1 MNESQNR
8 EAKAGEFILHPSSL
22 ILSLLCAALVACMTP
37 VAAQTYPV
45 KPVRMVVPFP
55 AGGPTDIVGRTI
67 GQKLNEALGQSII
80 IDNRAGAGG
89 VIGTEYVAKSPPDG
103 YTILLGSISGLAV
116 AMSLYPNRG
125 YDSLRDFA
133 PVTQAVT
140 VTNILVVHPALPVKS
155 VRDLLALARA
165 KPGAL
170 NYASSGSGTV
180 THLAGELFK
189 TLGRVNIVHVPFKGG
204 APALTALMSGE
215 VQMSY
220 ENSLIVVPHIKAG
233 KLHALAVTGLQR
245 SKLMPELPTI
255 AEGGLPGYA
264 ASGWYGF
271 VVPAAVPKEIVAR
284 LNADVARILRM
295 PDVVERLSG
304 QGAEPVGG
312 TAEQF
317 AAFIRSEID
326 KWSGLVKATNMKP
339 D

>member
-1 MNESQNR
+1 MKYL
-8 EAKAGEFILHPSSL
+8 AHILVA
-22 ILSLLCAALVACMTP
+22 CAALTLSTAAC
-37 VAAQTYPV
+37 AQYPA

-67 GQKLNEALGQSII
+67 GQKLNEALGQPVI

-89 VIGTEYVAKSPPDG
+89 VIGTEQVAKAPPDG

-116 AMSLYPNRG
+116 AMSLLPNRG

-140 VTNILVVHPALPVKS
+140 VTNILVVHPSLPVRN
-155 VRDLLALARA
+155 VRDLLALARTRPS
-165 KPGAL
+165 KL

-189 TLGRVNIVHVPFKGG
+189 TLGHVDIVHVPFKGG

-215 VQMSY
+215 VEMSY
-220 ENSLIVVPHIKAG
+220 ENSLIVVPHIRAG
-233 KLHALAVTGLQR
+233 RLRALAVTGGQR

-255 AEGGLPGYA
+255 AESGLPGYN

-271 VVPAAVPKEIVAR
+271 VVPAAVPKDIVAR
-284 LNADVARILRM
+284 LSADITRILRM
-295 PDVVERLSG
+295 PDVIERLSG
-304 QGAEPVGG
+304 QGAEPIGG
-312 TAEQF
+312 TPEQF
-317 AAFIRSEID
+317 GAFIRTEIE
-326 KWSGLVKATNMKP
+326 KWSKLVATAKMKA

>member
-1 MNESQNR
+1 MLR
-8 EAKAGEFILHPSSL
+8 MRFLLFVAA
-22 ILSLLCAALVACMTP
+22 SLLAGLVGPAF
-37 VAAQTYPV
+37 AQADYPNR
-45 KPVRMVVPFP
+45 PVRLIIPFP
-55 AGGPTDIVGRTI
+55 PGGSNDVVGRVI
-67 GQKLNEALGQSII
+67 AQHLGESLGKQII
-80 IDNRAGAGG
+80 VDNRAGAGG
-89 VIGTEYVAKSPPDG
+89 VIGTEHVAKSPPDG
-103 YTILLGSISGLAV
+103 YTLLLGSISGLAV

-140 VTNILVVHPALPVKS
+140 VTNILVVSPTLPARTVND
-155 VRDLLALARA
+155 VLALARA

-170 NYASSGSGTV
+170 NYASSGNGTV

-233 KLHALAVTGLQR
+233 KLHALAVTGVQR

-271 VVPAAVPKEIVAR
+271 VVPAAVSKEIVGR
-284 LNADVARILRM
+284 LNADIARILRM

-317 AAFIRSEID
+317 GAFIRSEIE
-326 KWSGLVKATNMKP
+326 KWTGLVKTANMKA

>member
-1 MNESQNR
+1 MTAR
-8 EAKAGEFILHPSSL
+8 MRV
-22 ILSLLCAALVACMTP
+22 LLACGVALWSAAAVA
-37 VAAQTYPV
+37 QYPAR
-45 KPVRMVVPFP
+45 PIRLVVPFP

-67 GQKLNEALGQSII
+67 SQKLSEALGQTII

-89 VIGTEYVAKSPPDG
+89 VIGTEHVAKSAPDG
-103 YTILLGSISGLAV
+103 YTLLVGTIGGLAV

-125 YDSLRDFA
+125 YDTLRDFA

-140 VTNILVVHPALPVKS
+140 VTNILVVHPSLPVKS

-165 KPGAL
+165 KPGTL

-180 THLAGELFK
+180 THLAGELLK
-189 TLGRVNIVHVPFKGG
+189 TMARVNIVHIPFKGG

-215 VQMSY
+215 VEMSF
-220 ENSLIVVPHIKAG
+220 ENSLIIVPHIKAG
-233 KLHALAVTGLQR
+233 RARAIAVTGAQR
-245 SKLMPELPTI
+245 SKLMPDLPTI
-255 AEGGLPGYA
+255 AEGGLPGYN

-271 VVPAAVPKEIVAR
+271 VAPAAVPKDIVAR
-284 LNADVARILRM
+284 LATDIARVLRM

-312 TAEQF
+312 TPEQF
-317 AAFIRSEID
+317 GAFIRTEID
-326 KWSGLVKATNMKP
+326 KWTRLVKTANMKA